1 MLAYPRCGRERAP
14 GHIIFHRS
22 PSSVDSQGERLGS
35 VHGIYFVCTFKLPV
49 YYGERWEQ
57 APCMLRCSFQLLRT
71 LQSSAHQQL
80 HGIGTSINRARSV
93 GLGSSRSSHEAD
105 AGMCAIAP
113 STRRASAPADPKH
126 SRSLAVTILLVRD
139 EVGEAKRVRAR
150 AGKFGLRTSEVA
162 KTGRKPLSFSH
173 PESHPKPDPTP
184 KPNGGA
190 KTEG

>member
-1 MLAYPRCGRERAP
+1 MPPAIPQRNMCNTCLLPLHKRHRCAALHER
-14 GHIIFHRS
+14 RS
-22 PSSVDSQGERLGS
+22 AKHELEV
-35 VHGIYFVCTFKLPV
+35 
-49 YYGERWEQ
+49 
-57 APCMLRCSFQLLRT
+57 APCMLRCSNC
-71 LQSSAHQQL
+71 AHHRVQPPQQM
-80 HGIGTSINRARSV
+80 HGIGTSVNRARSV

-184 KPNGGA
+184 KPNEGA
-190 KTEG
+190 KTEGKA

>member
-1 MLAYPRCGRERAP
+1 MHAAL
-14 GHIIFHRS
+14 
-22 PSSVDSQGERLGS
+22 
-35 VHGIYFVCTFKLPV
+35 
-49 YYGERWEQ
+49 
-57 APCMLRCSFQLLRT
+57 QLLRT

-184 KPNGGA
+184 KPNKIQKPRVPAVVRVVAQTSESLLELTRSHCFLVSHCLRTAQLHPNCGA
-190 KTEG
+190 RCL

>member
-1 MLAYPRCGRERAP
+1 MHAAL
-14 GHIIFHRS
+14 
-22 PSSVDSQGERLGS
+22 
-35 VHGIYFVCTFKLPV
+35 
-49 YYGERWEQ
+49 
-57 APCMLRCSFQLLRT
+57 QLLRT

-184 KPNGGA
+184 KPNEGA
-190 KTEG
+190 KTEGDTSAALNSTGKS

>member
-1 MLAYPRCGRERAP
+1 MHAAL
-14 GHIIFHRS
+14 
-22 PSSVDSQGERLGS
+22 
-35 VHGIYFVCTFKLPV
+35 
-49 YYGERWEQ
+49 
-57 APCMLRCSFQLLRT
+57 QLLRT

-162 KTGRKPLSFSH
+162 KTGRKPLSFS
-173 PESHPKPDPTP
+173 ETLRC
-184 KPNGGA
+184 
-190 KTEG
+190 

>member
-1 MLAYPRCGRERAP
+1 MHAAL
-14 GHIIFHRS
+14 
-22 PSSVDSQGERLGS
+22 
-35 VHGIYFVCTFKLPV
+35 
-49 YYGERWEQ
+49 
-57 APCMLRCSFQLLRT
+57 QLLRT

-80 HGIGTSINRARSV
+80 HGIGTSVNRARSV

-150 AGKFGLRTSEVA
+150 AGKFGR
-162 KTGRKPLSFSH
+162 
-173 PESHPKPDPTP
+173 PKLQKLDASSLAFPTLNPTP
-184 KPNGGA
+184 NPTRPPNLTRVQKLRVSA
-190 KTEG
+190 QSPRSC